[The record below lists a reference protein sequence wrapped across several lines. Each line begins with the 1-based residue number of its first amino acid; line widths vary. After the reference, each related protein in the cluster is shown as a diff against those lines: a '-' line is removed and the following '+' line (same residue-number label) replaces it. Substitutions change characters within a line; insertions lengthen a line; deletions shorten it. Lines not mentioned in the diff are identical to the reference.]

1 MNTDIDIVT
10 ITRVLADGSH
20 VSLGDSRSTIEQLVA
35 ALDAMTEGREV
46 LDDIFT
52 HHTIKLP
59 ENYGGEE
66 PLPKPEVDNRPK
78 QDIANKPRLVAS
90 NKLDAGKKPTP
101 ISSQKKSLITNQFLV
116 F

>member
-20 VSLGDSRSTIEQLVA
+20 VSLGDSRSTVEQLVA

-46 LDDIFT
+46 VDDIFT
-52 HHTIKLP
+52 HQTIKLSHDF
-59 ENYGGEE
+59 NGDGC
-66 PLPKPEVDNRPK
+66 LPVVDT
-78 QDIANKPRLVAS
+78 ANKMNAFNKPNCAGNP
-90 NKLDAGKKPTP
+90 NKLAF
-101 ISSQKKSLITNQFLV
+101 TNQFLV

>member
-20 VSLGDSRSTIEQLVA
+20 VSLGDSKSTIEQLVA

-52 HHTIKLP
+52 HQTIKITDD
-59 ENYGGEE
+59 
-66 PLPKPEVDNRPK
+66 VDGVITK
-78 QDIANKPRLVAS
+78 ML
-90 NKLDAGKKPTP
+90 AGKMPPPKL
-101 ISSQKKSLITNQFLV
+101 SQKTSSLSNQFLV

>member
-20 VSLGDSRSTIEQLVA
+20 VSLGDSRSTVEQLVA

-46 LDDIFT
+46 VDDIFT
-52 HHTIKLP
+52 HQTIKIPHDFNGDGCLP
-59 ENYGGEE
+59 VLDTTHKPDVVNQPNY
-66 PLPKPEVDNRPK
+66 
-78 QDIANKPRLVAS
+78 PRNP
-90 NKLDAGKKPTP
+90 NKLAF
-101 ISSQKKSLITNQFLV
+101 TNQFLV